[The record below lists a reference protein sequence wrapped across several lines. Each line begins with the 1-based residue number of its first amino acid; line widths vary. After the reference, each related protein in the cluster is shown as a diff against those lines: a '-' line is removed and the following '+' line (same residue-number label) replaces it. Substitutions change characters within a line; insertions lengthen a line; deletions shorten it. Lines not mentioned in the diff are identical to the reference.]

1 MCKETLSI
9 VLYPLHADLSCKNSE
24 RQAEAAGL
32 HWAYGD
38 AWEWI
43 WDRFWSVTMYFNGMV
58 PLPLDARCVYALT
71 QSLGVSRN
79 DLPSNDLDNNL
90 KHQ

>member
-1 MCKETLSI
+1 MCKDTLSI
-9 VLYPLHADLSCKNSE
+9 VLYSLHEDLSCKNS
-24 RQAEAAGL
+24 AAAVGL

-58 PLPLDARCVYALT
+58 PLPLP
-71 QSLGVSRN
+71 LGVFMP
-79 DLPSNDLDNNL
+79 LH
-90 KHQ
+90 KV